1 MKKILCAV
9 LAAVILLSF
18 ASCSGKESVVE
29 RARKSK
35 ETTAETLENVFTV
48 RENTFVATVDNI
60 YRETE
65 YYINE
70 YSYVKYV
77 GFVLN
82 QPDPTD
88 GNISYDWVCRYGP
101 GCCGSGTTPG
111 FVVVY
116 DGELPKDKTW
126 VEVTGHLK
134 IAKEGEPI
142 YNYLHNLLGPLY
154 NDDNTE
160 ISTYAY
166 FEIERIL
173 DTKPGLE
180 TVIAG

>member
-1 MKKILCAV
+1 MKKILCVLMTAV
-9 LAAVILLSF
+9 MLFSF
-18 ASCSGKESVVE
+18 ASCSGKESVVD

-35 ETTAETLENVFTV
+35 ETTVETLENVFTV
-48 RENTFVATVDNI
+48 RENTFVATVDNM

-65 YYINE
+65 HYINE
-70 YSYVKYV
+70 YSYIKYV
-77 GFVLN
+77 GFVLS
-82 QPDPTD
+82 QADPTD
-88 GNISYDWVCRYGP
+88 EKVSYDWVCRYGP

-116 DGELPKDKTW
+116 DGELPADKTW

-142 YNYLHNLLGPLY
+142 YDYLHNLLGTLY

-173 DTKPGLE
+173 SAKPGLE
-180 TVIAG
+180 TVGLT